1 MKKNKISK
9 ELVVLIEEIKDYL
22 DLKYDLVRLD
32 LIEKIVIITSILFT
46 ITVILIVVPM
56 IIFFFSIA
64 LALFLGDVLGQDFYG
79 FLLVGSIITLFAIL
93 LLAFRRKII
102 TNPILKILLR
112 SIFNWTDETKEHHEK

>member
-9 ELVVLIEEIKDYL
+9 ELVVLIDEIKEYL

-32 LIEKIVIITSILFT
+32 LIEKIVIISSIIFT

-79 FLLVGSIITLFAIL
+79 FLLVGSIITLFTII

-102 TNPILKILLR
+102 TNPILKVLLR